1 MWAKPGR
8 LGEVR
13 WLRVVAEISRAGRAA
28 PHPAY
33 GPWLEDAP
41 FGLLGARIFNV
52 AASRRCDRRPREVGE
67 SGALGACS
75 LVSCVS
81 FVVSGAEGRRFLSGL
96 GRDSSPRRQIRWN
109 VALHVRSLSVSS
121 LIINGGQ
128 GGIGFA
134 CLAALGSNLWMRRVL
149 LPPCPKFVGEL
160 FVHQWRTGRDS
171 NPRYTFMYTRFPGVP
186 VRPLWHLS

>member
-67 SGALGACS
+67 SGALGACLRCRAS
-75 LVSCVS
+75 RSWSAVQKGVD
-81 FVVSGAEGRRFLSGL
+81 FWSGL
-96 GRDSSPRRQIRWN
+96 GRHASPRRRIRWN

-121 LIINGGQ
+121 LFINGGQ
-128 GGIGFA
+128 GGIRTLGTLSCTHAFQA
-134 CLAALGSNLWMRRVL
+134 CPFDRSGT
-149 LPPCPKFVGEL
+149 CPKLMTSSKGARIMVATVGCRKRNVEL
-160 FVHQWRTGRDS
+160 LKVTG
-171 NPRYTFMYTRFPGVP
+171 
-186 VRPLWHLS
+186 